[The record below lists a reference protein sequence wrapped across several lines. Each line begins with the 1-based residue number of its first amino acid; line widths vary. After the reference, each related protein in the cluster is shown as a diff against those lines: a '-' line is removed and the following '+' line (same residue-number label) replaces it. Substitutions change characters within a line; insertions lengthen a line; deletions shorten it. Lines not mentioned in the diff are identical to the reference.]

1 MSCIILRPDPQ
12 VLFDQIRSAFSSTVL
27 GGGTIIPESNEWYV
41 VSNDYAMSEM
51 FFAVADQMWR
61 ERNPETAC
69 CDNLFKM
76 AARNGVFPRPASHA
90 EGYAKLTGVVG
101 SAIPPALEISAGAST
116 YTSVGTIP
124 LTIPSLAPGDTQ
136 GVAIVRV
143 RALTPG
149 PDANAHSDVP
159 TGTLVTVAP
168 GIDPDVIICGSTFC
182 GGAAAE
188 ACEDFRKRYLD
199 RLAYHPKATM
209 AWLQQKILEFPCVTR
224 VCVREGA
231 CCRCEAEC
239 GDCGCKNC
247 GNRMELYALFENAF
261 PCGIPPANVVE
272 DLNTWVFGEHQGY
285 GEGQVEIG
293 VCGQIYAPWPLLVNV
308 LIDIAGC
315 PTVSQKQLIEDQVRA
330 SVPAHLPVDPPPE
343 QADRIDRRFGDR
355 RRDQRRGPVR
365 GRRPSGRRE
374 LGLRRQRRRI
384 PEPLRAGA
392 DLRYA
397 AVPRRRDLHQ
407 PGPAAT
413 ELRMMMYCS

>member
-27 GGGTIIPESNEWYV
+27 GGGQIIPESNEWYV

-168 GIDPDVIICGSTFC
+168 GIDPEVVICGASFC

-239 GDCGCKNC
+239 GDCSCKNC

-293 VCGQIYAPWPLLVNV
+293 VCGRIYAPWPLLVNV

-330 SVPAHLPVDPPPE
+330 L
-343 QADRIDRRFGDR
+343 F
-355 RRDQRRGPVR
+355 
-365 GRRPSGRRE
+365 
-374 LGLRRQRRRI
+374 RRI
-384 PEPLRAGA
+384 CPSIPLLNKQIELIVASVIGVEINAAARFEIVDHPGEENWVYVGNAGA
-392 DLRYA
+392 FLNHCGLEPICDTLPCLADVTFTNQDQQR
-397 AVPRRRDLHQ
+397 PNC
-407 PGPAAT
+407 G
-413 ELRMMMYCS
+413 